1 MISHQKILG
10 LKISN
15 VDIPLLHAFI
25 EKSIKNKVKSRI
37 GNLNI
42 NAANIGYNNVWYKDY
57 VNSCDIVFCDGKGIQ
72 LGLYISKKQI
82 PEHITYHTWTWK
94 LASFCE
100 ERGYNLFLLGSKEGV
115 GKKAIEKL
123 LLKYPKLK
131 AQTHHGY
138 FNKTNEENEIIIK
151 KINNFYTDILI
162 VGFGMPIQ
170 EKWILKNMSKLNAK
184 VYLNGG
190 AFLDWIS
197 GLNKQA
203 PYWVTHLG
211 FEWLYRLIKEPN
223 RLFKRYIVGN
233 PLFIYR
239 VIKERLSSKK

>member
-1 MISHQKILG
+1 M
-10 LKISN
+10 
-15 VDIPLLHAFI
+15 
-25 EKSIKNKVKSRI
+25 
-37 GNLNI
+37 
-42 NAANIGYNNVWYKDY
+42 
-57 VNSCDIVFCDGKGIQ
+57 
-72 LGLYISKKQI
+72 
-82 PEHITYHTWTWK
+82 
-94 LASFCE
+94 
-100 ERGYNLFLLGSKEGV
+100 
-115 GKKAIEKL
+115 